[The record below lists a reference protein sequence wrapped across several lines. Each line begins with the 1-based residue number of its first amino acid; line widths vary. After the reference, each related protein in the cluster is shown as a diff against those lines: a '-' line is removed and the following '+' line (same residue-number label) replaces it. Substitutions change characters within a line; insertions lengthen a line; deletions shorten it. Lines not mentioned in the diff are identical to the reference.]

1 MKFLSLNLFLIEF
14 FIVFKE
20 IPLNAGFFG
29 VFSKCEKSTVRADK
43 NTHYDFQKHIIIYFE
58 KLKA

>member
-20 IPLNAGFFG
+20 IPRLAGFFG
-29 VFSKCEKSTVRADK
+29 VFSKYEKSMVRADK
-43 NTHYDFQKHIIIYFE
+43 NTHRDFQKHIIIYFE

>member
-1 MKFLSLNLFLIEF
+1 MTKF

-43 NTHYDFQKHIIIYFE
+43 NTHCDFQKHIIIFIE
-58 KLKA
+58 I